1 MKTRM
6 IAGSAALLA
15 GLMAAGFVAAACTS
29 KTAQDDTR
37 AATYDPLA
45 VAYASMGSYDN
56 KEAGVPAMCYTK
68 TDGVSNPCWT
78 CHTTPVQPNELI
90 DFELQE
96 EYAFSDFALT
106 NRWSNLFED
115 RSAEIA
121 AISDEE
127 ALEYIRADNYKPL
140 VQALQGRDDYPGFVP
155 DLDFDRGFDNEGF
168 ANDGSGWRAL
178 RYKPFLGT
186 FWPTNGS
193 TDDVFIRL
201 PRAFRVDSN
210 GELSRAHE
218 KLNFAILEA
227 AMCAT
232 PGGPNTQIDV
242 EVEPVDESLAGADLD
257 GSGSIGGTITRIR
270 GLPATYVGRASHIAV
285 RRYIYP
291 VGTQFLH
298 TVRYVDPDAPSMI
311 SRRMKEVRYSKK
323 VFDLSDPARTRQYE
337 IEGNEKDEGKVPIY
351 AGSSDVGLLNPFGWQ
366 LQGFIEDEKGRLRLQ
381 THEEHVFCMGC
392 HTAVGVNA
400 DGTFTMPRK
409 VPGAEGWRYQDIR
422 GIPDVPQ
429 AGHAKP
435 EILTY
440 FERVRGGD
448 EFRANDEILQRFFPG
463 GVLNESDVRKA
474 APGGTEDITY
484 LVAPSRRRAI
494 DLSKAYMAL
503 VRRQGFRFGRDTVL
517 RPPQNVFPAIE
528 GNGTTALGQAGK
540 IFTDGTLWLD
550 WR

>member
-1 MKTRM
+1 
-6 IAGSAALLA
+6 
-15 GLMAAGFVAAACTS
+15 
-29 KTAQDDTR
+29 
-37 AATYDPLA
+37 
-45 VAYASMGSYDN
+45 
-56 KEAGVPAMCYTK
+56 
-68 TDGVSNPCWT
+68 
-78 CHTTPVQPNELI
+78 
-90 DFELQE
+90 
-96 EYAFSDFALT
+96 
-106 NRWSNLFED
+106 
-115 RSAEIA
+115 
-121 AISDEE
+121 
-127 ALEYIRADNYKPL
+127 
-140 VQALQGRDDYPGFVP
+140 
-155 DLDFDRGFDNEGF
+155 
-168 ANDGSGWRAL
+168 
-178 RYKPFLGT
+178 
-186 FWPTNGS
+186 
-193 TDDVFIRL
+193 
-201 PRAFRVDSN
+201 
-210 GELSRAHE
+210 
-218 KLNFAILEA
+218 
-227 AMCAT
+227 MCAT
-232 PGGPNTQIDV
+232 PGGPNALIDV
-242 EVEPVDESLAGADLD
+242 EVEPVDEGLAGADLD

-285 RRYIYP
+285 RRYVYP

-323 VFDLSDPARTRQYE
+323 VFDLSDAARTRQYE

-351 AGSSDVGLLNPFGWQ
+351 PGSADVGLLNPFGWQ

-392 HTAVGVNA
+392 HTAVGVTA

-409 VPGAEGWRYQDIR
+409 VPGAAGWRYQDIR

-528 GNGTTALGQAGK
+528 GNGTTALGQADK
-540 IFTDGTLWLD
+540 VFTDGTLWLD